1 MIVTQEHEMEID
13 EYKYIPYMKITKYYS
28 DVPIIKR
35 ALIIDFESESVEI
48 HNTKTGT
55 SLLNLMPYDMPRD
68 TINSG
73 LPLFERETIMEFA
86 RKDIDTSLPLWL
98 QIKFY
103 DLDGHKC
110 VFHLNPKEE
119 NNPINSILKWIKKE
133 YGNLLEIQK
142 FFKDL

>member
-55 SLLNLMPYDMPRD
+55 SLLNLMPYDMPID

-119 NNPINSILKWIKKE
+119 NNPINSILKWIK
-133 YGNLLEIQK
+133 NDVSI
-142 FFKDL
+142 

>member
-13 EYKYIPYMKITKYYS
+13 ECVYIPYMKITKYYS
-28 DVPIIKR
+28 DVPSIKR
-35 ALIIDFESESVEI
+35 ALVIDFESESLEI

-55 SLLNLMPYDMPRD
+55 SLLNLMPYDIPVD
-68 TINSG
+68 TIKSV
-73 LPLFERETIMEFA
+73 LPLFERETITEFA
-86 RKDIDTSLPLWL
+86 HKDIHSSLPIWL
-98 QIKFY
+98 KIKFY

-110 VFHLNPKEE
+110 VFNLNPKEE

-133 YGNLLEIQK
+133 YGDLLEIQK